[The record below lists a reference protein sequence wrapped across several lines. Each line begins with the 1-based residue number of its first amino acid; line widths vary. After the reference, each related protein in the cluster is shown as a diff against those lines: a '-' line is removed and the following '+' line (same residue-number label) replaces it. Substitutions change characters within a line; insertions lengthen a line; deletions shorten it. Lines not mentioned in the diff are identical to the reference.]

1 MSETNPIPVI
11 AIDGPSSSGKGTV
24 AAALARRLGFH
35 YLDSGALYR
44 LTALSV
50 IKAGVDPD
58 DEAACEAV
66 ARAMK
71 PVFRD
76 DKIYL
81 HDEDVTQAI
90 RAEAVG
96 LAASRVAALPSVRRA
111 LTDLQ
116 RDARQAPGLVAD
128 GRDMASTIFPDA
140 ILKVFLTATPEARAQ
155 RRYKQLIAKGISAN
169 LSDLTRDLA
178 ERDRRD
184 RERKAAP
191 CVPAEGARVL
201 DNSDMDAE
209 QTLEMVH
216 RWYVQTRV

>member
-1 MSETNPIPVI
+1 MWKVTQANPIPVI

-24 AAALARRLGFH
+24 AAALAEKLGFH

-50 IKAGVDPD
+50 LKAGVNPD
-58 DEAACEAV
+58 EEAACEAV

-71 PVFRD
+71 PVFKEG
-76 DKIYL
+76 KIFL
-81 HDEDVTQAI
+81 EGEDVTQAI
-90 RAEAVG
+90 RAEEVG
-96 LAASRVAALPSVRRA
+96 LTASRVAALPAVRQA

-128 GRDMASTIFPDA
+128 GRDMASVIFPDA
-140 ILKVFLTATPEARAQ
+140 VLKVFLTATPEARAK
-155 RRYKQLIAKGISAN
+155 RRFNQLIVK
-169 LSDLTRDLA
+169 SDLTRDLA

-191 CVPAEGARVL
+191 CVPAPDAKVL
-201 DNSDMDAE
+201 DNSDLNIE
-209 QTLEMVH
+209 QTLETVY
-216 RWYVQTRV
+216 RWYRELCA